1 MTIRTDLLF
10 DLDRLEPSFLEL
22 LALFDHFLPL
32 LDALDFRL
40 ELFLLFLLRLLRA
53 DKLL

>member
-22 LALFDHFLPL
+22 LALFDRFLPL